1 MNDIMNHKL
10 NINVSNAQVLGKY
23 PSMEITLDELPI
35 EVWYR
40 ANASKD
46 SVEIMEIKSTYA
58 KLSHEDWYWITSQ
71 IKQIE
76 SIVVKEI
83 NNVEQDFD
91 DIGD

>member
-23 PSMEITLDELPI
+23 PSIEITLDELPI

-46 SVEIMEIKSTYA
+46 WVEIMDIKSTDV
-58 KLSHEDWYWITSQ
+58 KLSNEDWYWITSQ
-71 IKQIE
+71 VEQIR
-76 SIVVKEI
+76 SMVVKEI